1 MATRVDNREL
11 AVARVYAR
19 SLLVLAEEDGISDE
33 VRAELAG
40 LAAEVATHPEISSF
54 LASPLVGE
62 ARRAEAVE
70 AMFRGRLSDLLVDT
84 LQVMNAKGRLAL
96 LRALALAFE
105 EELDRLRGRVDVVV
119 TTAVPLSDELR
130 ERVRS
135 VAAERSGKQPRLVE
149 SVDPEILG
157 GMVLRIGDR
166 KLDASVASELRRMD
180 LRLKD
185 RMPDAVFSGME

>member
-1 MATRVDNREL
+1 MVTRVDNREL

-19 SLLVLAEEDGISDE
+19 SLLALAEEDGISDE
-33 VRAELAG
+33 VQAELAG
-40 LAAEVATHPEISSF
+40 LAAAVAADPEISAF

-62 ARRAEAVE
+62 AHRAEALE
-70 AMFRGRLSDLLVDT
+70 AMFRGRLSDLLLDT
-84 LQVMNAKGRLAL
+84 LQVMNGKGRLGL

-105 EELDRLRGRVDVVV
+105 EELDRLCGRVDVVV
-119 TTAVPLSDELR
+119 TTAIPLSDELR

-135 VAAERSGKQPRLVE
+135 VVAERSGKKPRLVE

-180 LRLKD
+180 QRLKD

>member
-19 SLLVLAEEDGISDE
+19 SLLALAEEDGISDE
-33 VRAELAG
+33 VQAELTG
-40 LAAEVATHPEISSF
+40 LAAAVAAHPEISAF

-62 ARRAEAVE
+62 AHRAEAVE

-84 LQVMNAKGRLAL
+84 LQVMGAKGRLAL
-96 LRALALAFE
+96 LRALTLAFE
-105 EELDRLRGRVDVVV
+105 EELERLRGRVDVVV

-135 VAAERSGKQPRLVE
+135 VVAERSGRKPRLVE

-157 GMVLRIGDR
+157 GMVLRIEDR

-180 LRLKD
+180 QRLKD

>member
-1 MATRVDNREL
+1 VATRVDNREL